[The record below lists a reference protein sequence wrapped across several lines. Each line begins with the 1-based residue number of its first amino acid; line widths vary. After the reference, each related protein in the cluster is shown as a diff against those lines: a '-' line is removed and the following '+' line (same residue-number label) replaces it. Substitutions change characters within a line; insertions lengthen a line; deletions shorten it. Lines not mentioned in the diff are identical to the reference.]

1 MKNIKR
7 IYCDAFANEVDKES
21 ATHVLIRVYDEN
33 GELCEEQ
40 FLTIEQMAEFL
51 KTGLTN
57 ETVEKTNT
65 QNVVLPKTNKK
76 KYCRECGM
84 ELSIESKFCSNC
96 GAAINSVNSSPGNK
110 NISWSFGDLGRVIS
124 ILSIIIA
131 WIATFYTAAVNM
143 WTYEQLNFWKMA
155 AYGFENTGSYS
166 GYITLI
172 GCIIFIS
179 AIIANIYKSKNAK
192 AIMSLIFLV
201 FLGSIMCL
209 AKTSEYSYSR
219 YVSIKPAFYIVII
232 CVIFSFFAESIVNA
246 LNEKGK

>member
-7 IYCDAFANEVDKES
+7 IYCDAFENEVDKES

-84 ELSIESKFCSNC
+84 ELKHWSQNFAVIVDLLLIQLIVLHKRKIF
-96 GAAINSVNSSPGNK
+96 PG
-110 NISWSFGDLGRVIS
+110 SFGDLGRCLIS

-131 WIATFYTAAVNM
+131 W
-143 WTYEQLNFWKMA
+143 
-155 AYGFENTGSYS
+155 
-166 GYITLI
+166 
-172 GCIIFIS
+172 
-179 AIIANIYKSKNAK
+179 
-192 AIMSLIFLV
+192 
-201 FLGSIMCL
+201 
-209 AKTSEYSYSR
+209 
-219 YVSIKPAFYIVII
+219 
-232 CVIFSFFAESIVNA
+232 
-246 LNEKGK
+246 

>member
-76 KYCRECGM
+76 KYCRECG
-84 ELSIESKFCSNC
+84 
-96 GAAINSVNSSPGNK
+96 
-110 NISWSFGDLGRVIS
+110 
-124 ILSIIIA
+124 
-131 WIATFYTAAVNM
+131 
-143 WTYEQLNFWKMA
+143 
-155 AYGFENTGSYS
+155 
-166 GYITLI
+166 
-172 GCIIFIS
+172 
-179 AIIANIYKSKNAK
+179 
-192 AIMSLIFLV
+192 
-201 FLGSIMCL
+201 
-209 AKTSEYSYSR
+209 
-219 YVSIKPAFYIVII
+219 
-232 CVIFSFFAESIVNA
+232 IVN
-246 LNEKGK
+246 